1 MIKIGAQQNY
11 SLPVWFAGSRPAM
24 TMLALAPPS
33 IAIVSFNLSCA
44 TPIPQRAI
52 RQPPRRYI
60 GRLPNKLSKRLS
72 NTPPAAKSP

>member
-1 MIKIGAQQNY
+1 MIKIGARQNY
-11 SLPVWFAGSRPAM
+11 SLPVWFADFRPAM

-33 IAIVSFNLSCA
+33 IAVVSCNLRCA

-60 GRLPNKLSKRLS
+60 GRLPNKHPDARGR
-72 NTPPAAKSP
+72 